1 MRTVAVCVGD
11 NCIDRYL
18 PPIGRDFVGGNA
30 VNVAVHLQQA
40 GIPTAYVGVVGDDA
54 EGRLVQA
61 GLRRTQVDISH
72 LRVQPGK
79 TGVTEVRLT
88 PTGDRE
94 FAHEDMGVQD
104 QFELDT
110 TALSFISRHRL
121 VHNTLAGGTT
131 SYLTAF
137 KQTGL
142 TISFDYGEGV
152 ASNLLE
158 QSINLVDIAFVSL
171 PGRSIPEAENFAHQ
185 LSGRGPELVV
195 VTLGKRGSL
204 AYDGQVYYQP
214 SLLTAPVDTLGAG
227 DTFIAIF
234 LAGWLKG
241 KSRPKA
247 LSDAAFAAAQTCT
260 HLGAWLQETQSQ
272 QELHSKK

>member
-30 VNVAVHLQQA
+30 VNVAVHLQRA
-40 GIPTAYVGVVGDDA
+40 GISAAYVGVVGDDA

-61 GLRRTQVDISH
+61 GLGRTQVDISH
-72 LRVQPGK
+72 LRVQSGK

-94 FAHEDMGVQD
+94 FVHEDMGVQD

-110 TALSFISRHRL
+110 TTLSFISRHRL

-131 SYLTAF
+131 PYLAEF
-137 KQTGL
+137 KQAGL
-142 TISFDYGEGV
+142 TISFDYGEGLT
-152 ASNLLE
+152 SNLFE
-158 QSINLVDIAFVSL
+158 QSINLVDIAFVSF
-171 PGRSIPEAENFAHQ
+171 PGRSIPEAENFARR

-234 LAGWLKG
+234 LAGWLQG
-241 KSRPKA
+241 KFRPEA
-247 LSDAAFAAAQTCT
+247 LSDAALAAAQTCT
-260 HLGAWLQETQSQ
+260 HLGASPPTG
-272 QELHSKK
+272 H